1 MTTDTLAA
9 PASNRRTALWAYPFR
24 PFFIAF
30 GLYAILAVAGW
41 LGVLLLGWPLNGKF
55 LNMQWHSHEM
65 LFGLVPAAIAGFLLT
80 AMCNWTRS
88 APLAGA
94 RLQALFGLWLAGRV
108 AMWLAGTLPHWL
120 VLIADCA
127 FLFAVAIYA
136 GRVIVG
142 SGNYRNLPL
151 VAVVSAMALANLLFH
166 SGWWNNDFALVR
178 RVELG
183 MVMLIV
189 LLMVII
195 GGRITPA
202 FTRNWLMRNDLPP
215 EGVKTR
221 PVIETLSVS
230 ATALLV
236 LTMLA
241 GAPALIN
248 GVVAAVAGTANAVR
262 VAGWRGWKARS
273 DALVWILH
281 AAYAWIPLGLLLLAT
296 NQLFGKPLSTVWLHA
311 LGPGAMAVL
320 IVAVMT
326 RVAVGHTGRELKLES
341 GGTGIYILIMAAA
354 LVRLIT
360 ALGWLPWRGGL
371 LISSTAWFAAFALFL
386 IVYTPILIAPRAD
399 GRPG

>member
-9 PASNRRTALWAYPFR
+9 PASKRSALWAYPFR
-24 PFFIAF
+24 PFFIAV
-30 GLYAILAVAGW
+30 GLYAILAVGGW

-65 LFGLVPAAIAGFLLT
+65 LFGFVPAAIAGFLLT

-94 RLQALFGLWLAGRV
+94 KLQALFGLWLAGRA

-120 VLIADCA
+120 ILVIDCA
-127 FLFAVAIYA
+127 FLFAVAVYA

-151 VAVVSAMALANLLFH
+151 VAVVTTMALANLLFH
-166 SGWWNNDFALVR
+166 AGWWNNDFALVR

-202 FTRNWLMRNDLPP
+202 FTRNWLMRSGRAPVT
-215 EGVKTR
+215 VKTR
-221 PVIETLSVS
+221 PVVETLSVS

-241 GAPALIN
+241 GAPAPIN
-248 GVVAAVAGTANAVR
+248 GAVAAVAGVANAVR
-262 VAGWRGWKARS
+262 VIGWRGWQTHS

-281 AAYAWIPLGLLLLAT
+281 AAYAWIPLGLLLLAA

-326 RVAVGHTGRELKLES
+326 RVTVGHTGRELKLAS
-341 GGTGIYILIMAAA
+341 GGIGIYVLIMAAA
-354 LVRLIT
+354 VVRLVT

-371 LISSTAWFAAFALFL
+371 LLSSAAWFAAFALFL